1 MDHEVSCVTS
11 LNLSLGDHGFPTNH
25 LIYLHDEEQEQEQEQ
40 LERKSILKW
49 DRCVPCLKLGLGRDQ
64 ERHPDPINWIPQAS
78 NSTVNTISSFS
89 KSTSIKR
96 ERDGGSQEVEK
107 VLSKAVI
114 EIDQDESEG
123 RGARKKLRLTN
134 EQTLVL
140 EESFKQHDTLNRKQ
154 KQALAT
160 SLVLQQ
166 RQVEVWFQNR
176 RARTKLKQ
184 NEVDCTL
191 LKKCCEA
198 LKSDNKRL
206 EKEIQELK
214 AIRTTISV
222 PPQFNIQFPA
232 ASHSMCLSCEKI
244 VSRCVSGGG
253 GRR

>member
-11 LNLSLGDHGFPTNH
+11 LNLSLAGDHGFPTNH
-25 LIYLHDEEQEQEQEQ
+25 LIYLHAEEQEQKQ

-49 DRCVPCLKLGLGRDQ
+49 DPCVPSLKLGLGRDQ
-64 ERHPDPINWIPQAS
+64 ESHPDPINWIPQAS

-140 EESFKQHDTLNRKQ
+140 EESFKQHNTLNRKQ

-160 SLVLQQ
+160 SLVLQP

-198 LKSDNKRL
+198 IKSDNKRL

-214 AIRTTISV
+214 AIRTTISI

-232 ASHSMCLSCEKI
+232 ASHSMCLSCERI